1 MAAYVRRMALQRGTH
16 QVGPDTGTLR
26 VKTTREGVAG
36 AAGHDLVLDVTR
48 WKATIDVAETISIEV
63 HAEGN
68 SLRVLSGS
76 GGAKP
81 LTDADNAKIEKSI
94 NDKVLRGQAI
104 SFRSDAVQIAGD
116 GGRVDV
122 RGQLSLV
129 GSTQAVSFPMSIRGD
144 GSASASV
151 SVTQSSFG
159 IKPFTAMLGAL
170 KVGDKV
176 EIVFEGKVPVS

>member
-1 MAAYVRRMALQRGTH
+1 MALERGT
-16 QVGPDTGTLR
+16 QLGPDTGTPR
-26 VKTTREGVAG
+26 VKTTRDGVAG
-36 AAGHDLVLDVTR
+36 AAGHDLVLDVAR
-48 WKATIDVAETISIEV
+48 WKAPIGVAETLRISV
-63 HAEGN
+63 HAKGN

-104 SFRSDAVQIAGD
+104 SFRSDTVQITED
-116 GGRVDV
+116 GGRVNV

-144 GSASASV
+144 GSASASA

-176 EIVFEGKVPVS
+176 EIVFEGKLPVS